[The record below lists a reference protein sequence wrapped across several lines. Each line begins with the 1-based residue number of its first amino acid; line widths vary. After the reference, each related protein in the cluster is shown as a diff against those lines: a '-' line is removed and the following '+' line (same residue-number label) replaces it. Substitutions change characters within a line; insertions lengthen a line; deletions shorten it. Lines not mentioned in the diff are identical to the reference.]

1 MKHLFQEGA
10 LRPLC
15 SSVPKNQH
23 FWPFAALVSYPLAH
37 FYTRCILFGW
47 SGMLTEPGLCPRGG
61 AMVLFALLF
70 LAAVEAAARACSCPA
85 AKETPLWAACWL
97 VLSASLA
104 VQGHFWFLSMMQE
117 LVWHLL
123 AVWFV
128 LARCGMLAQ
137 GCTGVLAPLD
147 ALAGCFTLPF
157 GSFFARLRTVFAA
170 ACSLAG
176 RRIGARK
183 WLATLGTLMLT
194 VALCSIAAGQLA
206 AADAHF
212 AALGTRLAALW
223 KDLLTDRLMEFAFYF
238 VLSLPVGAW
247 LFGLVS
253 GAARRGA
260 PPCDALAFYKVL
272 APLRRLPQL
281 TCCIVTG
288 ALSALYGLFFALQ
301 LTEWTA
307 ALGGPGLTA
316 PQASAFAVDGF
327 WELLRIQ
334 LLDLAVLAGV
344 HFLAKRPLPKP
355 LAALFCGFGIAFAL
369 LAGAKLAVYIR
380 LFGLTPRRVAAGW
393 FLTVLLVWGVLL
405 LVRVFRPIPA
415 ARIGVVVLAVSFVAL
430 GCADLDRRIADT
442 TVTRW
447 ERGIDPMLDTGV
459 LTACGATSYS
469 GEEKAALRVA
479 ITRRLVQDGWF
490 VDRDIYDIYELYSYS
505 FNESDQTVYTTQL
518 DATHT
523 LHLTMQ
529 GDTCTAAVLLPA

>member
-1 MKHLFQEGA
+1 M
-10 LRPLC
+10 
-15 SSVPKNQH
+15 
-23 FWPFAALVSYPLAH
+23 
-37 FYTRCILFGW
+37 
-47 SGMLTEPGLCPRGG
+47 
-61 AMVLFALLF
+61 
-70 LAAVEAAARACSCPA
+70 
-85 AKETPLWAACWL
+85 
-97 VLSASLA
+97 
-104 VQGHFWFLSMMQE
+104 
-117 LVWHLL
+117 
-123 AVWFV
+123 
-128 LARCGMLAQ
+128 
-137 GCTGVLAPLD
+137 LAPLD

-176 RRIGARK
+176 RRIGARR
-183 WLATLGTLMLT
+183 WLATFGTLVLT
-194 VALCSIAAGQLA
+194 VVLCSVAAGQLA

-223 KDLLTDRLMEFAFYF
+223 KDLLTDRLMELAFYF

-253 GAARRGA
+253 GAARREA
-260 PPCDALAFYKVL
+260 PPCDAPAFYKAL
-272 APLRRLPQL
+272 APLRRLPQM

-301 LTEWTA
+301 LAEWTA

-344 HFLAKRPLPKP
+344 HFLAKRPLPKT

-393 FLTVLLVWGVLL
+393 FLAVLLVSGVLL

-415 ARIGVVVLAVSFVAL
+415 ARIGVMVLAVSFVVL
-430 GCADLDRRIADT
+430 GCADPDRRIADT

-447 ERGIDPMLDTGV
+447 EQGIDPMLDTGV
-459 LTACGATSYS
+459 LTACGATPYS

-490 VDRDIYDIYELYSYS
+490 VGRDIYDIYELYY
-505 FNESDQTVYTTQL
+505 FNEDDQTVYTTRL
-518 DATHT
+518 DDTHT

>member
-15 SSVPKNQH
+15 SSVPQNQH
-23 FWPFAALVSYPLAH
+23 FWPFAALASYPLAY
-37 FYTRCILFGW
+37 FYTRCILFGG

-61 AMVLFALLF
+61 AMVLFSLLF
-70 LAAVEAAARACSCPA
+70 LAAVEAAARACSRPA

-183 WLATLGTLMLT
+183 WLATLGTLVLT
-194 VALCSIAAGQLA
+194 VVLCSIAAGQLA

-260 PPCDALAFYKVL
+260 PPCDAPAFYKAL

-301 LTEWTA
+301 LAEWTA

-334 LLDLAVLAGV
+334 LLDLAVL
-344 HFLAKRPLPKP
+344 
-355 LAALFCGFGIAFAL
+355 
-369 LAGAKLAVYIR
+369 
-380 LFGLTPRRVAAGW
+380 
-393 FLTVLLVWGVLL
+393 LVWGVLL
-405 LVRVFRPIPA
+405 FARVFRPIPA
-415 ARIGVVVLAVSFVAL
+415 ARIGVMVLAVSFVAL
-430 GCADLDRRIADT
+430 GCADPDRRIADT
-442 TVTRW
+442 AVTRW
-447 ERGIDPMLDTGV
+447 EQGIDPMLDTGV
-459 LTACGATSYS
+459 LTACGATPYS

-490 VDRDIYDIYELYSYS
+490 VDRDIYDIYELYS